1 MSACQHSHIEAYL
14 SSAAL
19 DQGWRSDSQ
28 PSVVLVNDLIPDPFR
43 LTDPKLCVFMWNV
56 TDTTL
61 HGPVFG
67 ISIKCDH
74 RQRKSTSK
82 CASAQGHEIIYRR
95 ISARP
100 MSAVYVCV
108 FGVIAM
114 SPAWPGPCLQGL
126 DAAAPHYSSSKE
138 DDSGPETPAGP
149 H

>member
-1 MSACQHSHIEAYL
+1 MSACQRSHIEAYL

-56 TDTTL
+56 TDTTP
-61 HGPVFG
+61 HG
-67 ISIKCDH
+67 
-74 RQRKSTSK
+74 
-82 CASAQGHEIIYRR
+82 
-95 ISARP
+95 
-100 MSAVYVCV
+100 
-108 FGVIAM
+108 
-114 SPAWPGPCLQGL
+114 QGL